1 MDFVSFKRAKF
12 EFLPNL
18 ISWNVNF
25 GRNCQDNHHE
35 IAQFTKIWQT
45 LLRNSLCCTSKVLV
59 SKFSWSFTRFQ
70 QQNYIILEIWLLKLT
85 IFPINFKVSASSNQ
99 KIGFHGKKVGLT
111 VLLEPTDKIE
121 FNSVKNAFQ
130 NNHFLNFELVMERVS
145 CFLTRK
151 RLLLFFVYFSSHAAD
166 DGEIETSWI
175 IQKADF
181 NNWIGRYY
189 RFCEQNESVSCCVL
203 TQQFSP
209 YNLRQFAKLYLEE
222 WRFWVFQNV
231 MLGNHFFGQ
240 FWQTYFTFFSS
251 VIKNHVISMN
261 ILAQP
266 NLFLNNQQFL
276 VAKVNK

>member
-99 KIGFHGKKVGLT
+99 KNWISRKKSWTYRSAGA
-111 VLLEPTDKIE
+111 DR
-121 FNSVKNAFQ
+121 Q
-130 NNHFLNFELVMERVS
+130 NRIQFRKKRVS
-145 CFLTRK
+145 EQPLSKLWTCDGTCFVFFDSKTFVIVFC
-151 RLLLFFVYFSSHAAD
+151 LLFF
-166 DGEIETSWI
+166 
-175 IQKADF
+175 
-181 NNWIGRYY
+181 
-189 RFCEQNESVSCCVL
+189 SC
-203 TQQFSP
+203 SRRRW
-209 YNLRQFAKLYLEE
+209 NR
-222 WRFWVFQNV
+222 NV
-231 MLGNHFFGQ
+231 MNYSKGRFQ
-240 FWQTYFTFFSS
+240 Q
-251 VIKNHVISMN
+251 
-261 ILAQP
+261 
-266 NLFLNNQQFL
+266 LNWTL
-276 VAKVNK
+276 L

>member
-1 MDFVSFKRAKF
+1 
-12 EFLPNL
+12 
-18 ISWNVNF
+18 
-25 GRNCQDNHHE
+25 
-35 IAQFTKIWQT
+35 
-45 LLRNSLCCTSKVLV
+45 
-59 SKFSWSFTRFQ
+59 
-70 QQNYIILEIWLLKLT
+70 
-85 IFPINFKVSASSNQ
+85 
-99 KIGFHGKKVGLT
+99 
-111 VLLEPTDKIE
+111 
-121 FNSVKNAFQ
+121 
-130 NNHFLNFELVMERVS
+130 MERVS

-181 NNWIGRYY
+181 NNWIGHYY
-189 RFCEQNESVSCCVL
+189 RFCEQNESVFCCVL